1 MYQLIKFQFMIS
13 GYEVIQTSTGKN
25 LLVSGWWGLS
35 RHPNY
40 LGDIIIS
47 LTYALPTGKMI
58 YHKYHQFQQH
68 SNPPLRTHLYSK
80 SVYHSLLRES
90 SFSHLMNCAYNF
102 RLYIKGKCS

>member
-1 MYQLIKFQFMIS
+1 MIS

-47 LTYALPTGKMI
+47 LTYALPTGKSI
-58 YHKYHQFQQH
+58 YHKYRQFQLQ
-68 SNPPLRTHLYSK
+68 SNLS
-80 SVYHSLLRES
+80 LREYPCNKS
-90 SFSHLMNCAYNF
+90 
-102 RLYIKGKCS
+102 

>member
-1 MYQLIKFQFMIS
+1 MIS

-47 LTYALPTGKMI
+47 LTYALPTGK
-58 YHKYHQFQQH
+58 
-68 SNPPLRTHLYSK
+68 
-80 SVYHSLLRES
+80 
-90 SFSHLMNCAYNF
+90 
-102 RLYIKGKCS
+102 